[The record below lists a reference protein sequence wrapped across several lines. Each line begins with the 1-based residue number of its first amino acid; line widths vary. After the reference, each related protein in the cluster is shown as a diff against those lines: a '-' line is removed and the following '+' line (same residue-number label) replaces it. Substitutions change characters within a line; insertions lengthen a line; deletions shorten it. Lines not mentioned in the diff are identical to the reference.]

1 VAIFSLPTLQHEWFQ
16 YVDRVSR
23 RTLGVS
29 DLSGPRLVRAVA
41 HVSQLYTR
49 ERAQLTDLQ
58 GDDDALCARLKFFL
72 SRDLAKVHGPIAE
85 LASVRAFPAR
95 RQLRV
100 LDVGAGLGATSLGLS
115 RSLRAL
121 DLADRVELTAID
133 VDDAALEILAELCAD
148 LTPLPGVP
156 IDATCRV
163 TDVSRGLPLARGAR
177 FDVILLG
184 LSLNELNLAS
194 GSGTD
199 AVRDAVARL
208 SSLASHLSDD
218 GVLLVIEPALR
229 ETSRT
234 LHAIRDVLATRTEP
248 PFVFAPC
255 LHRTIG
261 CPMLRRERDFCHER
275 VPCALPEPLATL
287 ARGAGLRDTDLTYSY
302 LTLHRA
308 PRSLLEL
315 ERSSETSER
324 LDDHQPSAP
333 AHHPRDEA
341 LATGTLLRAVS
352 GSLPTK
358 GKIELW
364 LCGETIA
371 PRAMRLGRHA
381 SDENAAYELAER
393 GSVLRIEPADC
404 GEDGSRLRIGATTR
418 VDLVQHWQAGPG
430 DDAVAES

>member
-1 VAIFSLPTLQHEWFQ
+1 M
-16 YVDRVSR
+16 
-23 RTLGVS
+23 LGVS
-29 DLSGPRLVRAVA
+29 DLRGPPLARAVA
-41 HVSQLYTR
+41 HVSRLYTR
-49 ERAQLTDLQ
+49 DRALLSDLQ
-58 GDDDALCARLKFFL
+58 GDDEALCARLKFFL

-115 RSLRAL
+115 RSVRAL
-121 DLADRVELTAID
+121 DLADQVELTAID

-148 LTPLPGVP
+148 LKSLPGVP
-156 IDATCRV
+156 VQATCRV
-163 TDVSRGLPLARGAR
+163 TDVSRGLSLASGAR

-194 GSGTD
+194 PPAND
-199 AVRDAVARL
+199 AVSDAVARL
-208 SSLASHLSDD
+208 SSLANHLSDD

-229 ETSRT
+229 ETSRR
-234 LHAIRDVLATRTEP
+234 LHAIRDVLATRTAP

-255 LHRTIG
+255 LHRAIG

-275 VPCALPEPLATL
+275 VPYALPEPLATL

-315 ERSSETSER
+315 ARDIET
-324 LDDHQPSAP
+324 AP
-333 AHHPRDEA
+333 P
-341 LATGTLLRAVS
+341 GTLLRAVS
-352 GSLPTK
+352 GSLPSK

-371 PRAMRLGRHA
+371 PRAMRLDRHA
-381 SDENAAYELAER
+381 SDENAAFELAER
-393 GSVLRIEPADC
+393 GSVLRIDPADC
-404 GEDGSRLRIGATTR
+404 GEDGSRLRVGAITR
-418 VDLVQHWQAGPG
+418 VDLVQHWQAGPRDG
-430 DDAVAES
+430 AVAES